1 MQHCPSIVA
10 IPRHVLEKN
19 FARLLLP
26 FDGKES
32 ALLAVGSS
40 LSLRPTSTRLL
51 AQVAR
56 RLANP
61 SIVVFD
67 PLTKMENGGLPIA
80 IALQLPLR
88 GALVFLQ
95 TCEKLP
101 QKQGQIAPISLHSP
115 SSASMLLL
123 LKYAPQ
129 DSRHRFHDRIHTRKR
144 LRRVDN
150 PKPIVRVGF
159 RRIPRSTHVTLGH
172 RNPRQVCLDSWGKN
186 TPHSMDYLNLNDQ
199 AYPAT
204 TLRNFSQ
211 SWSFSRRLMERT
223 LASSSAFSNSIDRCS
238 CMSRKLDINL
248 RDTPYSPFQSSAC
261 NWDSNRSMIS
271 GVWTTK

>member
-1 MQHCPSIVA
+1 MQQCPSIVA
-10 IPRHVLEKN
+10 IPRHVLERN

-40 LSLRPTSTRLL
+40 LSLRPTSIRLL

-88 GALVFLQ
+88 GALVFLR

-101 QKQGQIAPISLHSP
+101 PVSYTHLTLPTI
-115 SSASMLLL
+115 
-123 LKYAPQ
+123 
-129 DSRHRFHDRIHTRKR
+129 
-144 LRRVDN
+144 LRV
-150 PKPIVRVGF
+150 
-159 RRIPRSTHVTLGH
+159 
-172 RNPRQVCLDSWGKN
+172 
-186 TPHSMDYLNLNDQ
+186 
-199 AYPAT
+199 
-204 TLRNFSQ
+204 
-211 SWSFSRRLMERT
+211 
-223 LASSSAFSNSIDRCS
+223 
-238 CMSRKLDINL
+238 
-248 RDTPYSPFQSSAC
+248 
-261 NWDSNRSMIS
+261 
-271 GVWTTK
+271 